1 MTTESPPDDTRIID
15 EHEGAPAKLVVRA
28 GENRGAAHL
37 LPKRGTFT
45 IGRADTNDIVV
56 DDPEVSRHHCR
67 IIADENG
74 YRIEDLRSFNG
85 TFVDG
90 YKAGM
95 HELVS
100 GAELRLG
107 QTRFVLVLPDETRA
121 VVPAA
126 SGFAAPAAPAADE
139 TSARKAMA
147 RRPRRPRMRLV
158 LAAAAV
164 LLLLAAAGSALYG
177 RAALDL
183 LAGRR
188 RSVNVVSSPPAAEV
202 FLDDEFLGLTPIDV
216 EFAAAE
222 PHALRVTKHGYET
235 WRMAVG
241 RHTPRHANLTLRP
254 ETAAVLLISAS
265 KADTAVFLDG
275 RFAGKTGENQP
286 LRIPGVSLGQHELR
300 LEKMNYVA
308 YRKRIDVTRA
318 GSLRLYARLVSRQ
331 EAALLDL
338 LAEEPDSALRN
349 AELGHL
355 YMVNKQFDKAM
366 ESYKKALE
374 LVYSRRDTS
383 RYYGRLK
390 NEIDKVMTGGD
401 GLFDYGTPEETE
413 IVREKLEDVF
423 VSLAPKYREA
433 QQWISTT
440 AKSHAKREQMAKAA
454 RLYRKL
460 LAVQP
465 NEATV
470 YYRLATYE
478 MEQGDLT
485 AAVTTLERAVAK
497 FPESWAIQ
505 YRLGEAYSRR
515 AAAAN
520 SNIDKQKALAHLEK
534 AITLCTTPEYQTNI
548 QHYIDLTKELK
559 IP

>member
-1 MTTESPPDDTRIID
+1 MTTESPPDDTRVID

-28 GENRGAAHL
+28 GENRGATYL

-56 DDPEVSRHHCR
+56 DDPEISRHHCR
-67 IIADENG
+67 IIAGENG

-100 GAELRLG
+100 GADLRLG

-121 VVPAA
+121 VVPAT
-126 SGFAAPAAPAADE
+126 SGFAAPAPPAADE
-139 TSARKAMA
+139 TSVRKAVA
-147 RRPRRPRMRLV
+147 RRPRRSRMRL
-158 LAAAAV
+158 AAAVAAV
-164 LLLLAAAGSALYG
+164 LLVAAGSALYG
-177 RAALDL
+177 RAALDM

-188 RSVNVVSSPPAAEV
+188 RSVNVVSSPPGAEV

-216 EFAAAE
+216 EFAAGE
-222 PHALRVTKHGYET
+222 PHALRVTKYGHET

-241 RHTPRHANLTLRP
+241 RYTPRQANLTLRP
-254 ETAAVLLISAS
+254 EAAAVLLISAS
-265 KADTAVFLDG
+265 KAGTAVFLDG
-275 RFAGKTGENQP
+275 RFVGKTGKDQP
-286 LRIPGVSLGQHELR
+286 LHIPGVHLGQHELR
-300 LEKMNYVA
+300 LEKVNYVA

-318 GSLRLYARLVSRQ
+318 GSLRVYAKLVSRQ

-338 LAEEPDSALRN
+338 LAKEPNSALRHT
-349 AELGHL
+349 ELGHL
-355 YMVNKQFDKAM
+355 HMVKKQFDKAM

-383 RYYGRLK
+383 RYHGRLR
-390 NEIDKVMTGGD
+390 NEINKVMTGGR

-423 VSLAPKYREA
+423 ISLAPKYREA
-433 QQWISTT
+433 RQWISTM
-440 AKSHAKREQMAKAA
+440 AKGHAKRKQMAKAA

-460 LAVQP
+460 LGVQP
-465 NEATV
+465 DEATV

-485 AAVTTLERAVAK
+485 AAVTTLEQALGK

-515 AAAAN
+515 AAAAK
-520 SNIDKQKALAHLEK
+520 SNTDKQRALAHLQK
-534 AITLCTTPEYQTNI
+534 ALKLCTTPEYQMNI
-548 QHYIDLTKELK
+548 QHYIGRTKELK